1 MQVTY
6 IKNKSIK
13 QITQVIGDE
22 METYGHMQRQ
32 YHYKGSS

>member
-22 METYGHMQRQ
+22 MENLWTHA
-32 YHYKGSS
+32 KAIPL